1 MADSDTHTTTLT
13 AEDIRRKAREF
24 GAAAVGIGDIRY
36 FAGCDPQ
43 RDPRAILPHATCVI
57 GCAFRIPRALYAAM
71 ARREQFYNY
80 TQLGV
85 KFVDEDLAEIF
96 FLKLGGFIEDA
107 GYDACLQRNVSNL
120 RIKGDKTTN
129 PELLDT
135 YELIHAEPV
144 APGKPAPDIIL
155 DFNEAARICG
165 LGAVG
170 RSGHLIARGLGP
182 FVRLVF
188 IVTDAPLECDAP
200 CDAPLCDDC
209 GACRDACPG
218 HAIGPDG
225 TDTWQCAV
233 TYRGAFRANPFLT
246 ADTLRDEPG
255 RDDILDGRRRFDSES
270 ARALYPRLDFL
281 PSRPIGYAPC
291 LCGRACDV
299 ACHNHLKER
308 RLI

>member
-24 GAAAVGIGDIRY
+24 GAAAVGIGDIRH

-96 FLKLGGFIEDA
+96 LLKLGGFIEDA

-129 PELLDT
+129 PPKTGDAMGLW
-135 YELIHAEPV
+135 
-144 APGKPAPDIIL
+144 
-155 DFNEAARICG
+155 AAMAALSGAG
-165 LGAVG
+165 LGW
-170 RSGHLIARGLGP
+170 
-182 FVRLVF
+182 
-188 IVTDAPLECDAP
+188 VTLSNKK
-200 CDAPLCDDC
+200 
-209 GACRDACPG
+209 RK
-218 HAIGPDG
+218 
-225 TDTWQCAV
+225 
-233 TYRGAFRANPFLT
+233 
-246 ADTLRDEPG
+246 DE
-255 RDDILDGRRRFDSES
+255 E
-270 ARALYPRLDFL
+270 A
-281 PSRPIGYAPC
+281 
-291 LCGRACDV
+291 
-299 ACHNHLKER
+299 
-308 RLI
+308 